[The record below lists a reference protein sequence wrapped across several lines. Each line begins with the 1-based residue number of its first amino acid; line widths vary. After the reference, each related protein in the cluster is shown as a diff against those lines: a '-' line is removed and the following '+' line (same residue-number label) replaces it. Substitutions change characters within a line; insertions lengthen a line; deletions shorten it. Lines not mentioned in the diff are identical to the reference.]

1 MTEAVIYPAS
11 ASADSK
17 RNAFY
22 TQCAVIGESKPYAMC
37 LYLIERKNDSS
48 LQTLYRECTG
58 AIKCGKC
65 PAIAMKDEE
74 QLKGQAIYFV
84 ERARGA
90 ALAAQQAAWAPS
102 KPYTRGKYEAGA
114 TIDPAPRAPSP
125 YIQRP
130 APTPQ
135 RAPVKPAAPVF
146 DGNIYGVS
154 LNLAHARQGQN
165 TTNRPAPQTVP
176 TPAAIAIP
184 VSETPVIKEVAAPT
198 PIVARVGESPLEMAR
213 RLRAATQF
221 SYPKE

>member
-1 MTEAVIYPAS
+1 MTEAVIHPAS
-11 ASADSK
+11 LSADSK

-22 TQCAVIGESKPYAMC
+22 TQCNVIGESKPYAMC

-74 QLKGQAIYFV
+74 QLKGQAIYFI

-90 ALAAQQAAWAPS
+90 AVVAQQAAWVPA
-102 KPYTRGKYEAGA
+102 KPYRRGKYESGA
-114 TIDPAPRAPSP
+114 TIDPTPRAPSP
-125 YIQRP
+125 YVQRA

-135 RAPVKPAAPVF
+135 REPAKPKAPVF

-154 LNLAHARQGQN
+154 LSIAHARQGQVA
-165 TTNRPAPQTVP
+165 TNRQSPPAIP
-176 TPAAIAIP
+176 TPAAAAAP
-184 VSETPVIKEVAAPT
+184 VSETPVTNAVAPPT
-198 PIVARVGESPLEMAR
+198 PIIARVGESPLEMAR

-221 SYPKE
+221 SYPRE